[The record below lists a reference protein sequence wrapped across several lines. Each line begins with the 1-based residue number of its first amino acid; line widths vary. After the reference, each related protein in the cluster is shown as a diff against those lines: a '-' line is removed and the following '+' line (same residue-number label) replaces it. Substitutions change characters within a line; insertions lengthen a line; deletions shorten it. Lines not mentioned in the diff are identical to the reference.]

1 MLEEQILSLA
11 GLLVVIVSFFLVGQA
26 YYKPIVRAQGVQSF
40 IIGMI
45 AVALYVFSGKID
57 YLILGIAVISL
68 RSFAISFALERA
80 IKGRFGFRES
90 VKGVASLLIIDL
102 IAVAFFFVV
111 IFYFEST
118 VFQEVNDDVI
128 FGTLLLLQGLM
139 LSVLRKG
146 TIPQIIGYV
155 EEENGIV
162 LFGTFLVSLPLLIEA
177 SALLDVLGLIVLT
190 YIIIREKPEHDNKLD
205 ELVG

>member
-1 MLEEQILSLA
+1 M
-11 GLLVVIVSFFLVGQA
+11 
-26 YYKPIVRAQGVQSF
+26 
-40 IIGMI
+40 
-45 AVALYVFSGKID
+45 
-57 YLILGIAVISL
+57 ISL
-68 RSFAISFALERA
+68 RSLAISFALERA
-80 IKGRFGFRES
+80 IKGRFGFRENMR
-90 VKGVASLLIIDL
+90 GVASLLITDL
-102 IAVAFFFVV
+102 IAVAV
-111 IFYFEST
+111 IFVIVLSFEKS
-118 VFQEVNDDVI
+118 VFHEVNDDVI
-128 FGTLLLLQGLM
+128 FGAILLLQGLL

-190 YIIIREKPEHDNKLD
+190 YIIIREKPEHDNKID